1 MLDIPL
7 FVLVISFGLEKK
19 NTVEDAVHHEFYNI
33 RTTKTVLQ
41 IGLSSAFN
49 IRSHRNPSSR
59 SLYSRYTRQTRR
71 EDSGLYQPSHSRSY
85 ESDSDY
91 SNDEDEHLSELALLP
106 PRSYKTRKDYLRHSA
121 PEYETTLET
130 APLSKPRVNNYV
142 KRSSPSP
149 GVRRRYWNRE
159 DRAPY
164 LQQRAPSFSQPQRRN
179 SYSGIKDVLTSYAD
193 SLKLTKQPED
203 KDNILQS
210 LISLIGQLG
219 NEDKTRK
226 YNRKGDNLSLDEE
239 SVETLDT
246 EEDID
251 SSLESFGF
259 NNMRSYYLRH
269 EPSYKRHNYRKG
281 YNNNIYN
288 LQIRRTPPAED
299 TSNEADGI
307 LVTDNSKPY
316 DVVTIA
322 RPKSKKSGSIINRN
336 NNQNSDTEDV
346 LKYRKK
352 SNLPYI
358 SGLNHILKRSKLYTE
373 NQNDIKDI
381 SRELALNAKLLRDN
395 DNTNHLT
402 KLRLESLEENLD
414 SQLHSNKKPKVNF
427 LRFMVLPQN
436 KLTLGSELAKNLT
449 NLLSST
455 FDKLNLKPH
464 VRTVV
469 DTSYNDDERYNSGAA
484 HSFSQNVNL
493 RSYDDFALVKRLLV
507 DEAES
512 NLVPYHES
520 KDYNN
525 QNKEVESI
533 EEFVLETDDDRDEV
547 IVSKDSLN
555 IDLPILEI
563 NSSALRTD
571 LDTEELA
578 SKIMNILK
586 LAISNVQLSIEKDN
600 IANEPVSEQNKT
612 IDTSD
617 ELSPDD
623 AHNTDFTSL
632 RTDEQM
638 NDVVSSTD
646 KLHLEYPWNSQ
657 LSLNDKNK
665 NNSLRTEK
673 SENVTDEHFLNLW
686 KDQLSSDKEYED
698 NTLRTQNSEDL
709 SGVLHLEYPWTD
721 ELNTDNENISN
732 GLRTQEY
739 TDELQLEYPWTDQ
752 LSSDNEND
760 NNSLRTQNSPT
771 DKTVAD
777 TADPS
782 DLSSQLEFPWNGKPS
797 PDKDNVTD
805 ALRTQSSE
813 DFTNLT
819 NALETEKSQTDELVS
834 DTVDSNNEL
843 HLEYP
848 WNDELST
855 NKNNESNTLRTE
867 NTQTDKEIEDAVNS
881 TSELHL
887 EYPWNDQ
894 PSPDNDTVS
903 LRTQNLEDSTDV
915 LHLDYPWNGELTPVN
930 DSANNT
936 LRTQKPENS
945 TNLLHLEFPWNN
957 QLSSDDDEKNY
968 SLRTQKPENSTDVLH
983 LEYPWNGQPSPDNEN
998 KTETLRTQTS
1008 ENSTDELHL
1017 EFPWNDQLSSG
1028 NDNENNALRTQNL
1041 DDFTNLLHLEYP
1053 WNGQQ
1058 RPNYENN
1065 LLSSRK
1071 LNTNLRRREDKY
1083 IAREYT
1089 DVVDLEFPW
1098 NGYSNPEGIKHK
1110 LRSGGKPDKG
1120 KDLNNHNIVLKRP
1133 WNGDL
1138 SQDEDNVSKEVVKY
1152 SGPKNKL
1159 RSYLHKHNKRPGDYS
1174 RSTYYDDSDDLIN
1187 RRALIEAVKNL
1198 EHKYDDLKKVVLEL
1212 PWQKILES
1220 MKENIGNDAV
1230 PRIESRFSGNSQLH
1244 NQLKRPEDLNYN
1256 RSAQDEE
1263 YIEHE
1268 TCNPASQENFEKIM
1282 FKYKNSDEDENSSDS
1297 IKFPLDRRPV
1307 ARLAAHHKDMYTDRR
1322 LNSILEPMDKPSDP
1336 LFNTTNDVESEL
1348 NNDTASIFS
1357 CVVGAIT
1364 NIQVH
1369 INMTPRPETAMCGS
1383 HRWNLTRY
1391 TLRGSR
1397 LLNYR
1402 ANRAGCQQ
1410 TRRMRMRRCGYIRVV
1425 LGRGV
1430 SMSGLARHATRDPP
1444 RPATS

>member
-7 FVLVISFGLEKK
+7 FVL
-19 NTVEDAVHHEFYNI
+19 
-33 RTTKTVLQ
+33 VLQ

-49 IRSHRNPSSR
+49 IRSHHRNPSPR
-59 SLYSRYTRQTRR
+59 SLYARQTRQTRR

-91 SNDEDEHLSELALLP
+91 SNDEDDHLRELPLLP
-106 PRSYKTRKDYLRHSA
+106 PRGYKTRKHYLTHSA
-121 PEYETTLET
+121 PEYETTLEA

-142 KRSSPSP
+142 KRSLPSP

-159 DRAPY
+159 DHAPY

-179 SYSGIKDVLTSYAD
+179 SGIKDVLTSYAN
-193 SLKLTKQPED
+193 SLKVTKQPED

-219 NEDKTRK
+219 SEDKTRK
-226 YNRKGDNLSLDEE
+226 YNRKGDILSLDEE

-259 NNMRSYYLRH
+259 NNMRSYYLRQ

-299 TSNEADGI
+299 TSDEADGI

-336 NNQNSDTEDV
+336 DNQNSDTEDV

-395 DNTNHLT
+395 DNTDQFT

-484 HSFSQNVNL
+484 HGFSQNVNL

-533 EEFVLETDDDRDEV
+533 EEFVLETDDDKDEV

-586 LAISNVQLSIEKDN
+586 LAISPNVQLSIEKD
-600 IANEPVSEQNKT
+600 IIPNETVSENNKIASVLSEKENNKT
-612 IDTSD
+612 IDTS
-617 ELSPDD
+617 EEFSPDD
-623 AHNTDFTSL
+623 AHNTDFSSL
-632 RTDEQM
+632 RTNEQL
-638 NDVVSSTD
+638 NEVVSSTD
-646 KLHLEYPWNSQ
+646 KLHLEYPWNDQ
-657 LSLNDKNK
+657 LSPNDGNK

-686 KDQLSSDKEYED
+686 NDQLSSDKEYED

-709 SGVLHLEYPWTD
+709 SSVLHLEYPWTD
-721 ELNTDNENISN
+721 ELSTDNENISN
-732 GLRTQEY
+732 GLRTQKPQEY
-739 TDELQLEYPWTDQ
+739 THELQLEYPWTDQ

-760 NNSLRTQNSPT
+760 NNSLRTQKPT
-771 DKTVAD
+771 DKTVGD

-782 DLSSQLEFPWNGKPS
+782 NLSSQLEFPWNGKPS
-797 PDKDNVTD
+797 PDKDNVSAT
-805 ALRTQSSE
+805 LRTHLKN
-813 DFTNLT
+813 FTDVLHRENPLNDGLSPDNT
-819 NALETEKSQTDELVS
+819 NNAFETEKSQTDKQVS

-855 NKNNESNTLRTE
+855 SKNNESNTLRTE
-867 NTQTDKEIEDAVNS
+867 KPQNNKEVEDAVNS

-894 PSPDNDTVS
+894 SSPDNDSTS

-915 LHLDYPWNGELTPVN
+915 LHLDYPWNGQLSPVN
-930 DSANNT
+930 VNNT

-945 TNLLHLEFPWNN
+945 TNVLHLEFPWND
-957 QLSSDDDEKNY
+957 QLSSDDDNKNN
-968 SLRTQKPENSTDVLH
+968 SLRTQKQENSTDVLH
-983 LEYPWNGQPSPDNEN
+983 LEYPWNGQSSPDNEN
-998 KTETLRTQTS
+998 NTEALRTQKS
-1008 ENSTDELHL
+1008 DNSTDELHL
-1017 EFPWNDQLSSG
+1017 EFPWNDQLNSG
-1028 NDNENNALRTQNL
+1028 NDNKNNALRTQNL

-1058 RPNYENN
+1058 RPDYENN
-1065 LLSSRK
+1065 LLTSRK

-1098 NGYSNPEGIKHK
+1098 NGHTNPEGIKHK
-1110 LRSGGKPDKG
+1110 LRSGSKPDKG
-1120 KDLNNHNIVLKRP
+1120 KDLNNHNIVLERP
-1133 WNGDL
+1133 WNGDI
-1138 SQDEDNVSKEVVKY
+1138 SQDEDNVGKEVVKH
-1152 SGPKNKL
+1152 SGLKNNL
-1159 RSYLHKHNKRPGDYS
+1159 RSHLHKHNKRPGHYS

-1244 NQLKRPEDLNYN
+1244 NQLTRPEDLNYN
-1256 RSAQDEE
+1256 RSVQDEE

-1268 TCNPASQENFEKIM
+1268 TCNPASQENFEKII

-1307 ARLAAHHKDMYTDRR
+1307 ARLAAHHKHVYADRR
-1322 LNSILEPMDKPSDP
+1322 LNSILEPTDKPSDP

-1348 NNDTASIFS
+1348 NNDTVNHVF
-1357 CVVGAIT
+1357 
-1364 NIQVH
+1364 
-1369 INMTPRPETAMCGS
+1369 
-1383 HRWNLTRY
+1383 
-1391 TLRGSR
+1391 
-1397 LLNYR
+1397 
-1402 ANRAGCQQ
+1402 
-1410 TRRMRMRRCGYIRVV
+1410 V
-1425 LGRGV
+1425 L
-1430 SMSGLARHATRDPP
+1430 D
-1444 RPATS
+1444 